1 MVKTPSNTIHQVSKF
16 KKCVKFSID
25 VIKNL
30 NSWRRQKKI
39 KIFTRMTPIITTSIK
54 SKDRFKIPT
63 PQKEIKIPKDT
74 TKGTTQHEE

>member
-1 MVKTPSNTIHQVSKF
+1 MTPS
-16 KKCVKFSID
+16 
-25 VIKNL
+25 
-30 NSWRRQKKI
+30 
-39 KIFTRMTPIITTSIK
+39 ITTSIK